1 MGKKKQ
7 EMKTESKLFM
17 HRYYNLKLA
26 ASRAKNPEWKELW
39 ISKLDELVLNEKA
52 KLSGERGNDTIH

>member
-1 MGKKKQ
+1 
-7 EMKTESKLFM
+7 MKTESKLFM